1 MYYKHRSYQATVGIR
16 ARTSRAWF
24 ETHRE
29 RRDWLI
35 RIFWRLLGTGLL
47 LCSGSTCLSGQQGA
61 AAQSSGQ
68 NTSTPLTATQSTEL
82 PRQTPGEIYKDAMHP
97 LDVVRRSLDNW
108 SDAELGALSAGMH
121 KAKEA
126 CDAAKPEDFSG
137 DDLYDLARLCALGQD
152 WSGAN
157 AAALGYIASH
167 QEAHRAQ
174 AYALSVSALV
184 HIDAID
190 LAVQTTREMLLLPYD
205 AEVAYAVRYMKDYL
219 EQASNPLALKLAAE
233 EHSAI
238 LAALAQ
244 TVPLKAVHG
253 DAVMSVGAL
262 YESAMRLAFLDRYN
276 GDEGAAQAAAA
287 DVAGAL
293 RATAALSAEDK
304 QIVSAV
310 SARYALLGTHLPNV
324 KVLRALESPT
334 AKAQIYT
341 HFASATVLV
350 LFPDWCGGC
359 RKMMKTLTEF
369 ARVNK
374 NTPIH
379 CYGLVFTDDSV
390 IPVQSAHEELL
401 KELRGTA
408 TLVVPDTTAQTFGAT
423 DYPLGIVLDR
433 TGMIRF
439 IDALPG
445 DAFNG
450 GGYIEK
456 VVEHMVA
463 VEATTE
469 SGRN

>member
-1 MYYKHRSYQATVGIR
+1 VYYKHRSYQATVGIR

-174 AYALSVSALV
+174 AYALSVNALV
-184 HIDAID
+184 HIDA
-190 LAVQTTREMLLLPYD
+190 
-205 AEVAYAVRYMKDYL
+205 
-219 EQASNPLALKLAAE
+219 N
-233 EHSAI
+233 
-238 LAALAQ
+238 
-244 TVPLKAVHG
+244 
-253 DAVMSVGAL
+253 
-262 YESAMRLAFLDRYN
+262 
-276 GDEGAAQAAAA
+276 
-287 DVAGAL
+287 
-293 RATAALSAEDK
+293 
-304 QIVSAV
+304 
-310 SARYALLGTHLPNV
+310 
-324 KVLRALESPT
+324 
-334 AKAQIYT
+334 
-341 HFASATVLV
+341 
-350 LFPDWCGGC
+350 
-359 RKMMKTLTEF
+359 
-369 ARVNK
+369 
-374 NTPIH
+374 
-379 CYGLVFTDDSV
+379 
-390 IPVQSAHEELL
+390 
-401 KELRGTA
+401 
-408 TLVVPDTTAQTFGAT
+408 
-423 DYPLGIVLDR
+423 
-433 TGMIRF
+433 
-439 IDALPG
+439 
-445 DAFNG
+445 
-450 GGYIEK
+450 
-456 VVEHMVA
+456 
-463 VEATTE
+463 
-469 SGRN
+469 